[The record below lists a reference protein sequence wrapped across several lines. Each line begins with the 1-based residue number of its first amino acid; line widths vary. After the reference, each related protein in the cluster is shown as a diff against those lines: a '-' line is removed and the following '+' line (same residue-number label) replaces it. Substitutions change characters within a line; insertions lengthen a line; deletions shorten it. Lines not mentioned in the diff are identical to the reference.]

1 MKTLFASALAMMIS
15 FGAFSQ
21 DTLVTRNGQVILG
34 KVYEINQ
41 TDIKYRKP
49 SNPDGPLYTISK
61 EDVAMIEYKN
71 GSKDVFQTQQGQQ
84 TNSQAQ
90 TRPVDDVYAS
100 GSAPQI
106 TIASPR
112 AI

>member
-49 SNPDGPLYTISK
+49 SKGKIIENG
-61 EDVAMIEYKN
+61 VAKTNIEFPGAK
-71 GSKDVFQTQQGQQ
+71 
-84 TNSQAQ
+84 
-90 TRPVDDVYAS
+90 
-100 GSAPQI
+100 
-106 TIASPR
+106 
-112 AI
+112 